1 MTIDKFKE
9 LLFFNNAIRL
19 NDEYIVFN
27 DNELY
32 SFRLDKGKKYKSVEE
47 LIEDRADIKEIIEKT
62 EDFNLDYDMP
72 KGGRR

>member
-62 EDFNLDYDMP
+62 DVAI
-72 KGGRR
+72 KVVK